1 MRVVLALSVLCLA
14 ATPVLAYDGF
24 SPLSGPNTAI
34 PSPVCDLINFGFCPQ
49 PAPPPPPFPD
59 PNAAAADETAAP
71 AALAPPRHR
80 RGHRARL
87 RPS

>member
-1 MRVVLALSVLCLA
+1 MRVVLALGLVCIA
-14 ATPVLAYDGF
+14 ASPVLAYDGF

-49 PAPPPPPFPD
+49 PAPPPPAFPD
-59 PNAAAADETAAP
+59 ANAAAAAAP
-71 AALAPPRHR
+71 AQVALPPHRRHR
-80 RGHRARL
+80 GKL

>member
-1 MRVVLALSVLCLA
+1 MRVVLVLSVLCVA
-14 ATPVLAYDGF
+14 ATPALAYDGF

-49 PAPPPPPFPD
+49 PPSPPPPFPD
-59 PNAAAADETAAP
+59 PNATAVEAAAP
-71 AALAPPRHR
+71 PSLAPPRHR

>member
-1 MRVVLALSVLCLA
+1 MRVVLVLIALGLA
-14 ATPVLAYDGF
+14 ATPALAYDGF

-34 PSPVCDLINFGFCPQ
+34 SSPVCDIINFGFCPQ

-59 PNAAAADETAAP
+59 PNAAAADDAAAP
-71 AALAPPRHR
+71 AAVASPRHR

>member
-1 MRVVLALSVLCLA
+1 MRVVLVLSVLCVA

-24 SPLSGPNTAI
+24 SPLSGPDTAI
-34 PSPVCDLINFGFCPQ
+34 SSPVCDIINFGFCPQ

-59 PNAAAADETAAP
+59 PNATAVDDRAAP
-71 AALAPPRHR
+71 PATGPARHR
-80 RGHRARL
+80 HGHRARL